1 MKILDKIRPVIIF
14 SELNMAQ
21 RQPRPESPFPFEVRN
36 AVKGLGE
43 RIRVAR
49 LRRRLSQEELADA
62 CGIGRRTLYRIESG
76 SAGLAVGHIFTVLW
90 KLGLLSTAN
99 ALADP
104 DQDEHGKILE
114 AARLPQRVRSGAAA
128 IDNDF

>member
-1 MKILDKIRPVIIF
+1 
-14 SELNMAQ
+14 MAQ
-21 RQPRPESPFPFEVRN
+21 LETRREAPLPFEVRN
-36 AVKGLGE
+36 AVKGLGD
-43 RIRVAR
+43 RIRIAR
-49 LRRRLSQEELADA
+49 IRRRMSQDELADA

-76 SAGLAVGHIFTVLW
+76 GAGIAVGHIFAVLW
-90 KLGLLSTAN
+90 KLGLLNTAS

-128 IDNDF
+128 VDNDF